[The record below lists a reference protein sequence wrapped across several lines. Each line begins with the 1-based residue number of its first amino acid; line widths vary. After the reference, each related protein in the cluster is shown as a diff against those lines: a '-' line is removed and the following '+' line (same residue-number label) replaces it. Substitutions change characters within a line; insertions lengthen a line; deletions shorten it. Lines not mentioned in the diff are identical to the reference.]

1 MSLYGLK
8 VTLKEFF
15 VIYMTY
21 INRLCEKNWI
31 VIQISNFFLQIH
43 SYMFS
48 NSMYTKC
55 PRNFY
60 ILVVK
65 WTEKSLFRLLLDV
78 NRHPCKIISLSSVI
92 CENNNIFCLSGRLYL
107 QLTYHLINISH
118 PNMAQWS
125 SGMILALGARGP
137 GFNPW
142 ADLSY

>member
-1 MSLYGLK
+1 
-8 VTLKEFF
+8 
-15 VIYMTY
+15 
-21 INRLCEKNWI
+21 
-31 VIQISNFFLQIH
+31 
-43 SYMFS
+43 MFS

-65 WTEKSLFRLLLDV
+65 WSEKSLFRLLLDV

-107 QLTYHLINISH
+107 QLTYYLINISFSS
-118 PNMAQWS
+118 MAQWS

-137 GFNPW
+137 GFKPW
-142 ADLSY
+142 QKFHFRFFVSLGFLIKKHICWLLLAQKLSIKTSS